1 MGTKRISEL
10 LGTAAMLLFLVFSVS
25 CTNEKISVVKV
36 SLKSAEVSEKSG
48 SQFVDVT
55 ADGEW
60 TLSLVTEGESEE
72 IDWVWLTTWGSE
84 EESVAVTSSQAL
96 GKPVTIHYAKNN
108 STSVRTCRLVL
119 TSGLEESACTLTQNR
134 SSSEVIVSDELVSY
148 PVPMWLEL
156 PATEENDGCFFI
168 PHEMT
173 LGSTYFRNFS
183 LYMSEK
189 DIVAH
194 WVAYPLNPWTI
205 SSGVGR
211 TNDWNLD
218 PKIPRKNQPV
228 LFRAFSG
235 GTYARGHQIPSAD
248 RYADGANQ
256 QTFYGSN
263 MTPQLHAFN
272 SNIWAA
278 LEGNVRSKCRQFDTL
293 YVVTGCS
300 TKGSTTYCNDNDGK
314 RIVVPSGYYKV
325 LLGFKKSSSV
335 SSASVAGGTGN
346 YKGYYTAAAYYFDHK
361 NYENTTQVINEHR
374 MTVDQLEEIV
384 EEDFFPNLEMILGKE
399 RAALVEQTNDKFWN
413 L

>member
-1 MGTKRISEL
+1 
-10 LGTAAMLLFLVFSVS
+10 MLLFLVFSVS

-36 SLKSAEVSEKSG
+36 SLKTTEVSEKSG

-156 PATEENDGCFFI
+156 PATSDDDGRYFV

-173 LGSTYFRNFS
+173 LGSKYFRNFS

-218 PKIPRKNQPV
+218 PKLPRKNQPV

-300 TKGSTTYCNDNDGK
+300 TKGSTIYCNDNDGK
-314 RIVVPSGYYKV
+314 KIVVPSGYYKV